1 MGQGGLCR
9 ERIRGSALCSEEMR
23 IYYYKITNPKL
34 DCMVLGGGFAI
45 DKSRRLN
52 GIGFYL

>member
-9 ERIRGSALCSEEMR
+9 ERIRGIALCSEEMG
-23 IYYYKITNPKL
+23 IYYYEITNLKQG
-34 DCMVLGGGFAI
+34 CMLLGFGFAI